1 MSASALPEHL
11 RPYFWDT
18 DFDTLDLARHRRF
31 IAERLMDR
39 TTPGGFHWLLAH
51 YSRTELR
58 DIAATSRRL
67 SARDRDF
74 WRIYCDAA

>member
-1 MSASALPEHL
+1 MSPSSLPEPL

-31 IAERLMDR
+31 IAERLMDK
-39 TTPGGFHWLLAH
+39 TTPEGLRWLLVH
-51 YSRTELR
+51 YSRPELR

-74 WRIYCDAA
+74 WRLYCDAA